1 MAWDDYMPWNWG
13 SSGSSVTADPT
24 LFQGFAPSM
33 SPGQSGIGGFVAPTA
48 DDPNTLTGQQ
58 TSGSGSGGMTWAGLS
73 QGLSKLSEGLNKA
86 GGSGSNT
93 LQDSKSVASTVSGG
107 VLSPQGAGGGA
118 SAMASLAANRNQ
130 LAQALIMAAMQGK
143 GRGRS
148 GGGLLG

>member
-73 QGLSKLSEGLNKA
+73 SGLSNLSKQL
-86 GGSGSNT
+86 GGQSSGSNT

-143 GRGRS
+143 GRGKS